1 MPPESNYSIKEV
13 LELLLKPIENAI
25 IDLKRTVEGQELK
38 TEKRFLAFDKEL
50 NELRKEVER
59 LNSGLAT
66 VKNDSK
72 WYKQIGTWVLATG
85 VAIVTALI
93 KSK

>member
-1 MPPESNYSIKEV
+1 MKEV

-25 IDLKRTVEGQELK
+25 IDLKRTLEGQELK
-38 TEKRFLAFDKEL
+38 TEKRFLNVDREFS
-50 NELRKEVER
+50 ELRKEIE
-59 LNSGLAT
+59 GLRAALTT

-72 WYKQIGTWVLATG
+72 WYKQIGTWVFGAG
-85 VAIVTALI
+85 VALLTALI